1 MLVLTPLSPVRLCRT
16 PHPNWLWPLPK
27 RPFKSPNTMPSVPF
41 PEVLDSTLI
50 AAFRSCPQKFYR
62 TYMEH
67 WKPKTPSVHLHAGA
81 AYAAALE
88 VARIAFFT
96 DGKSPDE
103 ARALGMQ
110 KLITV
115 YGDFECPPDSAKSL
129 ERMCG
134 ALDYYLESWPL
145 ERDPAKPILLPSG
158 KRGVE
163 FSFNEPIDAAN
174 PETGNPILYCGRMDT
189 VVDFAGGT
197 YGEDDKT
204 TSQLGASW
212 SKQWDLRS
220 QFTGYCWGAK
230 KGGIPL
236 NGFLIRGVS
245 ILKKSY
251 DRAEAITYRPQW
263 MIDRWYDQLLRD
275 VKRIRECWE
284 SGMWD
289 YNLDHACAEYGGCDL
304 RQVCLSDNPQPWL
317 EINFERRRW
326 DPVKREE
333 TVL

>member
-1 MLVLTPLSPVRLCRT
+1 MS
-16 PHPNWLWPLPK
+16 
-27 RPFKSPNTMPSVPF
+27 RPPF

-81 AYAAALE
+81 AYAAGLE
-88 VARIAFFT
+88 ESRLAYYSEGASVE
-96 DGKSPDE
+96 E
-103 ARALGMQ
+103 ARARGL
-110 KLITV
+110 KVLV
-115 YGDFECPPDSAKSL
+115 ERYGDFECPADSAKSL

-134 ALDYYLESWPL
+134 ALEYYFESWPL
-145 ERDPAKPILLPSG
+145 DRDPAKPITLPSG

-163 FSFNEPIDAAN
+163 FSFTEPIDATH
-174 PETGNPILYCGRMDT
+174 PETGNPLLYCGRMDT
-189 VVDFAGGT
+189 VVEFAGGI

-212 SKQWDLRS
+212 PKQWDLRS
-220 QFTGYCWGAK
+220 QFTGYCWGAARHNM
-230 KGGIPL
+230 PL

-245 ILKKSY
+245 ILKSKY
-251 DRAEAITYRPQW
+251 DHAEAITYRPQW

-275 VKRIRECWE
+275 VQRMKDCWAA
-284 SGMWD
+284 GVWD

-304 RQVCLSDNPQPWL
+304 RQVCLSADPQPWL
-317 EINFERRRW
+317 EINFTRRVW

-333 TVL
+333 RDAP